1 MSYRYL
7 DHGADIGIEAKD
19 ETLEGVFI
27 DSARAVF
34 GLMTDVEEI
43 TTDQSIKIELKESE
57 LEDLFYEWLS
67 ELISLGNMNR
77 QVYGKFEGLTIEKAE
92 EEYRLEATAL
102 GERIDPE
109 KHELGTE
116 VKALTYLGLELSQ
129 VDGGWKGRF
138 VLDV

>member
-34 GLMTDVEEI
+34 GLMADVEEI
-43 TTDQSIKIELKESE
+43 NTDQSVKIELKESE

-92 EEYRLEATAL
+92 DEYRLEATAL